1 MHPDVHAQARPDD
14 PAYIMSSTND
24 TVTWSELR
32 DRSQQGAQLLKRSAA
47 EGGFGLDLGDGFAVL
62 LDNHPRF
69 LELMWV
75 SQRSGLYV
83 TPMSWHLTAS
93 EAEYIVRDSG
103 AKVLF
108 VSAAFQSLATEL
120 AARLDGSVKL
130 VSVDSPFDDY
140 VAYEPQRD
148 AMPARPRED
157 ETFGDDM
164 LYTSGTTGR
173 PKGVRRQLSGN
184 PITEF
189 PAHYAKW
196 AAALAYT
203 DRSVHYAAGPLY
215 HASPLHTA
223 MIGMTFGGCVI
234 VNDKFEAQEALRI
247 IQDYKVTHSNW
258 VPTHFVRLMRL
269 PEEVRR
275 GYDLSSL
282 QLVLHGAA
290 PCPIWVKEQMIEWLG
305 PIVVEYYG
313 GSEGLGGM
321 VINTRDWLAHR
332 GSVGKPT
339 AVPVHILDE
348 NTLQEL
354 PAGEIGLI
362 YFEPMTKMEY
372 HNDPEKTA
380 GIMSPQGWGTLGDMG
395 YLDADGYLYLADRR
409 ADLIITGGVNVYP
422 REVEDRL
429 LAHPQVVDAAVFGIP
444 SDDWGQSVHAVVQ
457 LRHAPAGDGM
467 IQQDLDVFC
476 KQALSKLKCPRSY
489 AFVEQ
494 LPRQE
499 NGKLYKRLLRDDFIA
514 QSAT

>member
-1 MHPDVHAQARPDD
+1 MMHPDVHAQARPDD
-14 PAYIMSSTND
+14 PAYIMLSTND

-148 AMPARPRED
+148 AMPARPRDD

-247 IQDYKVTHSNW
+247 IQDYKVTI
-258 VPTHFVRLMRL
+258 PIGYQRILFVSCL

-321 VINTRDWLAHR
+321 VINTRDWLAHW

-372 HNDPEKTA
+372 HNDPENCWDYV
-380 GIMSPQGWGTLGDMG
+380 PQGWGTLGDMG

-429 LAHPQVVDAAVFGIP
+429 LAHPQVVDAAVFGIRMTIGGKRP
-444 SDDWGQSVHAVVQ
+444 CCCAASRGSRRR
-457 LRHAPAGDGM
+457 RHDPAGTG
-467 IQQDLDVFC
+467 
-476 KQALSKLKCPRSY
+476 
-489 AFVEQ
+489 
-494 LPRQE
+494 
-499 NGKLYKRLLRDDFIA
+499 RLLQAGIIEA
-514 QSAT
+514 QMPA